1 LQEDIQIAVAEKIK
15 EIRKAKGI
23 SQDRLA
29 ELTGLNR
36 VHVYRLE
43 NGKQSMTLRTLKLI
57 ADTLEVR
64 VRDLIGEL

>member
-1 LQEDIQIAVAEKIK
+1 MQEDILIQIGNKIK

-23 SQDRLA
+23 TQDQLA
-29 ELTGLNR
+29 ERTGLNR
-36 VHVYRLE
+36 VHLYRLE

-64 VRDLIGEL
+64 VRDLIGNI

>member
-1 LQEDIQIAVAEKIK
+1 MQEDIQIAVAEKIK